1 MTSSSGSNIE
11 LVEDMLLRGGDMTL
25 ASIRVDGTPHA
36 STVNFA
42 SRGMAVYF
50 AISIDSQKSHDI
62 QHCARV
68 AFTVNLPYH
77 SWTEIR
83 GLSVDG
89 DASIVTDPEELDLA
103 GTLLLKKYP
112 QFASII
118 SNLAQHPW
126 PGMLFVRCDPV
137 HVALLDY
144 TKAFGHTDYF
154 DVAPGT
160 Q

>member
-1 MTSSSGSNIE
+1 MTSSSGSSIDQVADILMRGSE
-11 LVEDMLLRGGDMTL
+11 LTL
-25 ASIRVDGTPHA
+25 ASLRVDGTPHA

-42 SRGMAVYF
+42 SHGMTVYF
-50 AISIDSQKSHDI
+50 AISIDSNKSHDI

-89 DASIVTDPEELDLA
+89 DARVVTDPEELDLA
-103 GTLLLKKYP
+103 GSLLLKKYP
-112 QFASII
+112 QFATII

-144 TKAFGHTDYF
+144 TKGFGHADYF
-154 DVAPGT
+154 DVGPGT
-160 Q
+160 L